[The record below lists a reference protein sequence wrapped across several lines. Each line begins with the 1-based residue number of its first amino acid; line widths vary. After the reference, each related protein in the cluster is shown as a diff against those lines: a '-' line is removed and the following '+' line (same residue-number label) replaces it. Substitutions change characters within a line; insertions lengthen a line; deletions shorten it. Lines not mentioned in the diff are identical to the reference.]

1 MLQKLTAETG
11 KDLELQ
17 KLLKVV
23 MRGWPRTKEE
33 TPVQSR
39 PYWNYRNEISCYAG
53 LMFEWIRIIIAH
65 SLRPETLQRMHA
77 AQLGVEKCRVR
88 ARTAVFWP
96 GINAAIDDLVSSSM
110 QYLSAASATQP
121 EIALESRPSPPGTLV
136 YSRSGHFLL

>member
-1 MLQKLTAETG
+1 MLEKLTAETG

-23 MRGWPRTKEE
+23 MRDWPRTKKE

-53 LMFEWIRIIIAH
+53 LIFEGIRIIIAH

-96 GINAAIDDLVSSSM
+96 GINAAIDDLVSQCSTCR
-110 QYLSAASATQP
+110 QHQ
-121 EIALESRPSPPGTLV
+121 
-136 YSRSGHFLL
+136 RSNQR

>member
-1 MLQKLTAETG
+1 MLEKLTAETG

-17 KLLKVV
+17 KLLTVV

-53 LMFEWIRIIIAH
+53 LIFEGIRIIIAH

-96 GINAAIDDLVSSSM
+96 GINAAIDDLVSQCSTC
-110 QYLSAASATQP
+110 QQHQ
-121 EIALESRPSPPGTLV
+121 
-136 YSRSGHFLL
+136 RSNQR